1 MYVVSNQISFLLF
14 SHKTLLFRWFFCD
27 KYTVPILYM
36 HISTGYILKVDVC
49 FSIYIETFPVL
60 WNNIEYSIR
69 MNVTVF
75 FLLGILC
82 SIEGEY
88 NIYSWSNSH
97 DLPSWITIV
106 LRNLNIFRMTE
117 CRAKCKIYN
126 LNVMATLFCFVI
138 HQKRYTCLN
147 STLLSLVT
155 LKRLQETRQHKN
167 PNILDFRR

>member
-1 MYVVSNQISFLLF
+1 MYVVSYQISFLLF

-27 KYTVPILYM
+27 KYKVPILYI
-36 HISTGYILKVDVC
+36 HISTGYILKVDVG

-60 WNNIEYSIR
+60 WINIEYSIR

-106 LRNLNIFRMTE
+106 LRNVNIFRMTE
-117 CRAKCKIYN
+117 CIAKCKNIQFKCNGDIVLLCNTPKTVYMSKFDSFIISN
-126 LNVMATLFCFVI
+126 FKETA
-138 HQKRYTCLN
+138 RN
-147 STLLSLVT
+147 SSA
-155 LKRLQETRQHKN
+155 
-167 PNILDFRR
+167 